1 MHRHL
6 PNAAAGLGFMSDE
19 ATVTVT
25 TVLAGLMFLALI
37 AFVVW
42 KARQNRTAALAKTA
56 PKVAGE
62 DPMEG
67 GARRP
72 EAFEEPSDEDLEMM
86 GDLLGEV
93 E

>member
-37 AFVVW
+37 AFVAW
-42 KARQNRTAALAKTA
+42 KARQNRAAALAKLHQKWREKIPWKEA
-56 PKVAGE
+56 LVALK
-62 DPMEG
+62 
-67 GARRP
+67 
-72 EAFEEPSDEDLEMM
+72 PSRSPAMRTSK
-86 GDLLGEV
+86 
-93 E
+93 

>member
-1 MHRHL
+1 
-6 PNAAAGLGFMSDE
+6 MSDE
-19 ATVTVT
+19 TTVTVT
-25 TVLAGLMFLALI
+25 TVLAGLMFLALVG
-37 AFVVW
+37 FVVW
-42 KARQNRTAALAKTA
+42 KARQNRAAAVSKAA

-62 DPMEG
+62 DPLEG

-86 GDLLGEV
+86 GDLLGEI